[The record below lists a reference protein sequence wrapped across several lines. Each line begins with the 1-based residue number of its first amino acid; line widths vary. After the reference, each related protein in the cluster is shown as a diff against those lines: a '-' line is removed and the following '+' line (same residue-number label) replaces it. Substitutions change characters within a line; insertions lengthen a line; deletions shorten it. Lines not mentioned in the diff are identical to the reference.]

1 MLIDIIRDIKAEK
14 IEKRILPDYALEIEI
29 LSRNKTMTV
38 NQLHVQARMLSG
50 AGRIKIGQTLN
61 SRYYQLLEDK
71 AKEDELWQN

>member
-1 MLIDIIRDIKAEK
+1 MLIDIIREIKAEK

-38 NQLHVQARMLSG
+38 NQLHVQARMLFG

-61 SRYYQLLEDK
+61 SRYYQLLDDK
-71 AKEDELWQN
+71 AKVD

>member
-1 MLIDIIRDIKAEK
+1 MLIDIIREIKAEK

-71 AKEDELWQN
+71 AKED

>member
-1 MLIDIIRDIKAEK
+1 MLIDIIREIKAEK
-14 IEKRILPDYALEIEI
+14 IEKRILPDYAIEIEI

-71 AKEDELWQN
+71 AKED

>member
-1 MLIDIIRDIKAEK
+1 IREIKAEK

-61 SRYYQLLEDK
+61 STYYQLLEGYGR
-71 AKEDELWQN
+71 EDRQYEPADSV